1 MGKESCRSW
10 YVSNT
15 ISLSYLLLTCSL
27 GHAKAEYAVGYFK
40 EIGIGCRQDA
50 LEANVWY
57 VRAAQQGEERAKQRL
72 AIIQDA
78 AAGGTGSGNAKG
90 ERPKSKKGLFGKL
103 GLKE

>member
-1 MGKESCRSW
+1 MFIPASG
-10 YVSNT
+10 Y
-15 ISLSYLLLTCSL
+15 
-27 GHAKAEYAVGYFK
+27 AKAEYAVGYFK

-78 AAGGTGSGNAKG
+78 ASGGAGTAASVALKNGGIDNKSKG
-90 ERPKSKKGLFGKL
+90 KKGLLGKL
-103 GLKE
+103 GMKE